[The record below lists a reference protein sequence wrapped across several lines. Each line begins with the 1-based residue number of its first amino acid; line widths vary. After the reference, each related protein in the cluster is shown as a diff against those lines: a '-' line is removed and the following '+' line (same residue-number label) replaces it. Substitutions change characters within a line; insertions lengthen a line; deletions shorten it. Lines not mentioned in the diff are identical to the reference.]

1 MNILRTFNEK
11 CVISTC
17 FFSEIKLSNL
27 SVERDKRIMSDN
39 ESSTDFEEV
48 QKKCNWCN
56 KYRELVFKKPY
67 CLRCESNMF
76 RECRRCHKPY
86 DDSKY
91 FQLDAIRCNSCHP
104 VYMKGKEKREKKK
117 VVDAGEST
125 PVPSG
130 KRAATTSSR
139 PAPDNDSGTPAKV
152 RVLLR
157 AMEEHDID
165 NIGLIILPPRNKP
178 L

>member
-1 MNILRTFNEK
+1 
-11 CVISTC
+11 
-17 FFSEIKLSNL
+17 
-27 SVERDKRIMSDN
+27 MSDN

-67 CLRCESNMF
+67 CLRCEKNMF

-86 DDSKY
+86 DDNKY
-91 FQLDAIRCNSCHP
+91 FHLDPIRCNSCHP
-104 VYMKGKEKREKKK
+104 IYLKGKEKREKKK
-117 VVDAGEST
+117 VVDGEST

-130 KRAATTSSR
+130 KRAATPSSR
-139 PAPDNDSGTPAKV
+139 PPAPDNDSGTPAKV

-165 NIGLIILPPRNKP
+165 NIGLIILPSPQ
-178 L
+178 